1 MKQTR
6 RFGALDYGKAAG
18 DMSRPNRAVY
28 FQIPIEQFYFLIK
41 INLGLP
47 TYPLRSRFLH
57 KVET

>member
-1 MKQTR
+1 VKQTR
-6 RFGALDYGKAAG
+6 RFGALDYSKAAG

-28 FQIPIEQFYFLIK
+28 FQIK